1 MARTVGPAQPDR
13 GQTRGEPCSRADK
26 ITGVARLAGPGAAR
40 RYNGE
45 RPRHLI
51 QLVVAMPTV
60 GTALLR
66 RCSVNGR
73 ARAPEAAMVQV
84 SPDGPATLW
93 PRA

>member
-1 MARTVGPAQPDR
+1 MARIVGPAQPDR
-13 GQTRGEPCSRADK
+13 RPDAREPGSRAGK

-40 RYNGE
+40 RYDGE

-60 GTALLR
+60 GTALL